1 MANQVHGSA
10 TRFDPQ
16 RIDYRRV
23 TFLDLFTKRKTPF
36 PILITLIS
44 IRYLMTHI
52 MPLVP
57 TLLRELKVAKMLHP
71 VIKTPRP
78 PAHLPRYFLTI
89 PRFRHFDLLLHTLSI
104 LLDIRI

>member
-1 MANQVHGSA
+1 MAYQVHGSA

-23 TFLDLFTKRKTPF
+23 TFLDLLTKRKTPF
-36 PILITLIS
+36 PVLLTFIP

-57 TLLRELKVAKMLHP
+57 TLLRELKVAIMLYP
-71 VIKTPRP
+71 VIKTARP
-78 PAHLPRYFLTI
+78 PAHLPRYFLTV
-89 PRFRHFDLLLHTLSI
+89 PRFRHCDLLLHTLSI
-104 LLDIRI
+104 LHHIRI